1 MPGPTIRLVLD
12 DAEIEVLEEA
22 LDLYL
27 RARPAAADHRFDY
40 RYRVAQGVLGALS
53 QPRPADDPASV
64 QGDDDPAGRK
74 DRIGS
79 QRIED

>member
-1 MPGPTIRLVLD
+1 MPGPNIRLVLD
-12 DAEIEVLEEA
+12 DTEVEVLEEA

-53 QPRPADDPASV
+53 QPRPADDPSM
-64 QGDDDPAGRK
+64 QGSDDPVGRK
-74 DRIGS
+74 DRGVS

>member
-53 QPRPADDPASV
+53 QPRLADSPAA
-64 QGDDDPAGRK
+64 QGDDDPRRVK
-74 DRIGS
+74 NRIVS

>member
-12 DAEIEVLEEA
+12 DAEVEVLEEA

-40 RYRVAQGVLGALS
+40 RYRVAQGVLGVLS
-53 QPRPADDPASV
+53 RPRLADGPAV
-64 QGDDDPAGRK
+64 QGDEDVGARK

>member
-12 DAEIEVLEEA
+12 DAEVEVLEEA
-22 LDLYL
+22 LELYL

-53 QPRPADDPASV
+53 QPQPADDPPSM
-64 QGDDDPAGRK
+64 QGGDGTAGRK
-74 DRIGS
+74 DRSGS

>member
-1 MPGPTIRLVLD
+1 MPGHTIRLVLD

-53 QPRPADDPASV
+53 QPRLASDPAV
-64 QGDDDPAGRK
+64 LGDDDPGGGK
-74 DRIGS
+74 DRVGS

>member
-1 MPGPTIRLVLD
+1 MPDYTIRLVLD

-40 RYRVAQGVLGALS
+40 RYRVAQGILGALS
-53 QPRPADDPASV
+53 QPRSPD
-64 QGDDDPAGRK
+64 GDAVPGKDDPAGGK
-74 DRIGS
+74 DRRAS

>member
-1 MPGPTIRLVLD
+1 MPGQTIRLVLD
-12 DAEIEVLEEA
+12 DSEIEVLEEA

-53 QPRPADDPASV
+53 QPRPVDGPAA
-64 QGDDDPAGRK
+64 QGDDDPGGSK
-74 DRIGS
+74 DRVGS

>member
-53 QPRPADDPASV
+53 QPRPADGAAAQS
-64 QGDDDPAGRK
+64 DDDPGGRK
-74 DRIGS
+74 DRVGS

>member
-1 MPGPTIRLVLD
+1 MPGHTIKLVLD

-40 RYRVAQGVLGALS
+40 RYRVAHGVLGALS
-53 QPRPADDPASV
+53 QPRPADDPSM
-64 QGDDDPAGRK
+64 QGGDDPVGRK
-74 DRIGS
+74 DRSVS

>member
-1 MPGPTIRLVLD
+1 MPDYTIRLVLD

-40 RYRVAQGVLGALS
+40 RYRVAQGILGALS
-53 QPRPADDPASV
+53 QPRPPDGAAVPGKV
-64 QGDDDPAGRK
+64 DPAGSK
-74 DRIGS
+74 DRRGS

>member
-1 MPGPTIRLVLD
+1 MPGHTIKLVLD

-27 RARPAAADHRFDY
+27 RARPAAADHRFHY
-40 RYRVAQGVLGALS
+40 RYRVAQGILGALS
-53 QPRPADDPASV
+53 QPRPPDGAAVS
-64 QGDDDPAGRK
+64 GKDDPAGSK
-74 DRIGS
+74 DRRGS

>member
-40 RYRVAQGVLGALS
+40 RYRVAHGVLGALS
-53 QPRPADDPASV
+53 QPRPADGPAARGYDDAG
-64 QGDDDPAGRK
+64 GDK
-74 DRIGS
+74 DRVGG

>member
-40 RYRVAQGVLGALS
+40 RYGVAHGVLGALS
-53 QPRPADDPASV
+53 QTRPADGPAAR
-64 QGDDDPAGRK
+64 GDDDAGGHK
-74 DRIGS
+74 DRVGG

>member
-1 MPGPTIRLVLD
+1 VLD

-53 QPRPADDPASV
+53 QPRLADDPAAA
-64 QGDDDPAGRK
+64 QIDDDPGGSK
-74 DRIGS
+74 GRIGS

>member
-1 MPGPTIRLVLD
+1 MPGPNIRLVLD
-12 DAEIEVLEEA
+12 DAEVEVLEEA

-53 QPRPADDPASV
+53 QPRPADGAAA
-64 QGDDDPAGRK
+64 QGDDDAGGRK
-74 DRIGS
+74 DRVGS

>member
-1 MPGPTIRLVLD
+1 MPDYTTRLVLD

-40 RYRVAQGVLGALS
+40 RYRVAQGILGALS
-53 QPRPADDPASV
+53 QPRPPDGAAALSN
-64 QGDDDPAGRK
+64 DDPAGSK
-74 DRIGS
+74 DRTGG

>member
-27 RARPAAADHRFDY
+27 RARPAAADHRCDY
-40 RYRVAQGVLGALS
+40 RYRVAQGVRGALS
-53 QPRPADDPASV
+53 QPRPPDGPAA
-64 QGDDDPAGRK
+64 QGGDDPAGRK
-74 DRIGS
+74 DRSGS

>member
-1 MPGPTIRLVLD
+1 MPGPTIKLVLD

-53 QPRPADDPASV
+53 QPRPADNPSM
-64 QGDDDPAGRK
+64 QGSDDPVGRK
-74 DRIGS
+74 DRSVS

>member
-1 MPGPTIRLVLD
+1 MPGYTIRLVLD

-53 QPRPADDPASV
+53 QPRLADGPAAK
-64 QGDDDPAGRK
+64 GDDDPVAGRNG
-74 DRIGS
+74 RIGT

>member
-1 MPGPTIRLVLD
+1 MPDYTTRLVLD

-40 RYRVAQGVLGALS
+40 RYRVAQGILGALS
-53 QPRPADDPASV
+53 QPRPPDGAAAL
-64 QGDDDPAGRK
+64 GNDDPAGSK
-74 DRIGS
+74 DRTGS
-79 QRIED
+79 RRIED

>member
-1 MPGPTIRLVLD
+1 MPDYTTKLVLD

-40 RYRVAQGVLGALS
+40 RYRVAQGILGALS
-53 QPRPADDPASV
+53 QPRSPDRDAVP
-64 QGDDDPAGRK
+64 GKDDPAGGK
-74 DRIGS
+74 DRRAS

>member
-12 DAEIEVLEEA
+12 DAEVEVLEEA

-27 RARPAAADHRFDY
+27 RARPAAADRRFDY

-53 QPRPADDPASV
+53 RPTLEDGPAA
-64 QGDDDPAGRK
+64 QGDDDPGRRK
-74 DRIGS
+74 DRVGS

>member
-1 MPGPTIRLVLD
+1 MPGPTIKLVLD

-27 RARPAAADHRFDY
+27 RARPAAADRRFDY

-53 QPRPADDPASV
+53 QPRPADDPCM
-64 QGDDDPAGRK
+64 QGSDDPVGRK
-74 DRIGS
+74 DRSVS

>member
-1 MPGPTIRLVLD
+1 MPDYTTRLVLD

-40 RYRVAQGVLGALS
+40 RYRVAQGILGALS
-53 QPRPADDPASV
+53 QPRPPDGAAALGNDDPGGS
-64 QGDDDPAGRK
+64 K
-74 DRIGS
+74 DRTGS
-79 QRIED
+79 RRIED

>member
-1 MPGPTIRLVLD
+1 MPDYTIRLVLD

-53 QPRPADDPASV
+53 QSRPEHGSAAL
-64 QGDDDPAGRK
+64 GDDDPGGRK
-74 DRIGS
+74 DRVGS

>member
-1 MPGPTIRLVLD
+1 MPGHTIRLVLD

-53 QPRPADDPASV
+53 QPRLADDPAAA
-64 QGDDDPAGRK
+64 QIDDDPGGRK
-74 DRIGS
+74 GRIGS